1 MDGPSL
7 GTGAEEGSGH
17 RQTCRLH
24 HGRARVPATCVPPTS
39 AWPRPGLCSV
49 LGFNPLLSGPA
60 ERLGAERTL
69 TGLKARP
76 HGARLC
82 CQTQGCCCTGTAM
95 EGPGLR
101 PTPGTGGTRSR
112 VGAAV
117 TARPTRVTGRRA
129 GSWGPA
135 AASPRVQGSQAGQQL
150 RRRAGVPNMG
160 AGKCAEPSATPDES
174 QGKAWCGLGWKT
186 VSDNCIFQ
194 ADWMLPG

>member
-1 MDGPSL
+1 M
-7 GTGAEEGSGH
+7 
-17 RQTCRLH
+17 
-24 HGRARVPATCVPPTS
+24 
-39 AWPRPGLCSV
+39 
-49 LGFNPLLSGPA
+49 
-60 ERLGAERTL
+60 
-69 TGLKARP
+69 
-76 HGARLC
+76 
-82 CQTQGCCCTGTAM
+82 
-95 EGPGLR
+95 
-101 PTPGTGGTRSR
+101 
-112 VGAAV
+112 GAAV

-160 AGKCAEPSATPDES
+160 AGKCAEPSATPDEA